1 MPAPTKLFDVTNG
14 NGATLNAETV
24 TRGTL
29 IWFRDNAAKNEVMD
43 LFGRAY
49 GYQVNVPDPDNPGQ
63 TIPNPQGIQPFFNRV
78 IAQYIRDVVRG
89 QKVKEAAEAAAAAA
103 GSTADTDLPAASVD
117 STPRKP

>member
-1 MPAPTKLFDVTNG
+1 MPAPKKLFDVANG
-14 NGATLNAETV
+14 NGAVIGGETV
-24 TRGTL
+24 VRGTL

-78 IAQYIRDVVRG
+78 LTQFIRDVVKG

-103 GSTADTDLPAASVD
+103 GGAIDPDLPAASVD
-117 STPRKP
+117 GTPRN